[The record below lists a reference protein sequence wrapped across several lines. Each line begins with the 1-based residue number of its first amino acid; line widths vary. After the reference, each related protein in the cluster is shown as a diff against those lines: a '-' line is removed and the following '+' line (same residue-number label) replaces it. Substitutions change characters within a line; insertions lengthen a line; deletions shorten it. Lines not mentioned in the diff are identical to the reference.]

1 MPNNLTINEAIL
13 AVMKRAGT
21 PLTPKEAYD
30 LIIDKKLYEFHAQ
43 QPVNVVKGQIR
54 RHCKDLDFPT
64 AEPTK
69 YFAMT
74 SDGKYYPLKSPIRGS
89 SHGRRPKERSKETSG
104 SSTKTTLVS
113 TLKSL
118 KELQQLHKEL
128 IKERIIRDLKLL
140 PPAAFEV
147 FAKRLLEVY
156 GFEGMRVTQVSN
168 DGGIDGYGRLRVG
181 LAHMKVAF
189 QCKRWT
195 AGNVGRPEIDKF
207 RGAIQGEYEQGIFFT
222 TSGFAIGAKEVSI
235 KPGAVPVIL
244 IDGPSIANLMI
255 DKGFGVQSEI
265 LPIYTYAL
273 DGVLAEDE
281 AQKA

>member
-13 AVMKRAGT
+13 AVMKKAGT
-21 PLTPKEAYD
+21 PLTPREAYD
-30 LIIDKKLYEFHAQ
+30 HIIAANLYEFHAQ

-74 SDGKYYPLKSPIRGS
+74 PDGKYYPLDPPIRGS
-89 SHGRRPKERSKETSG
+89 GRGRPSKAPSPTPC
-104 SSTKTTLVS
+104 TKTALTS

-118 KELQQLHKEL
+118 KQLHQAHREL
-128 IKERIIRDLKLL
+128 IKDRIIRDLKRL

-156 GFEGMRVTQVSN
+156 GFEGMQVTQVSN
-168 DGGIDGYGRLRVG
+168 DGGIDGYGKLRVG
-181 LAHMKVAF
+181 LAHMNVAS

-195 AGNVGRPEIDKF
+195 AANVGRPEIDKF

-222 TSGFAIGAKEVSI
+222 TSGFATGAKEVSI

-244 IDGPSIANLMI
+244 IDGPSIADLMI
-255 DKGFGVQSEI
+255 DKGFGVQSEV

-281 AQKA
+281 EQKA